1 MTRLDRVVPC
11 SGGLL
16 VAPRGATVPVVPS
29 LRVGSVRTVRPPRS
43 QPVEV
48 RRSDDQVWRRHWLDG
63 DRLVIDFVDVAL
75 VEVDGD
81 TVTFD
86 RSLAPEMEEHLL
98 LDHVLPLVLARDG
111 QLVVHGGVVS
121 RGGRGAVLVGATGAG
136 KSTLTAFA
144 WQRGWTVGGDDG
156 AVLFTTDPPTAEPT
170 YATLRLTPASTDL
183 LGIDP
188 AACSGVVGKMR
199 VHGQGRQAFHQGPVE
214 LRAIAIIEPVSA
226 GEARF
231 EPLAGAEAHARL
243 FGSTFHAELSR
254 NDRLPA
260 TLEGLAAIVE
270 ATTVGLLLVP
280 RGLDGLASA
289 ELLLRGLVAP
299 DGRQGT
305 TT

>member
-1 MTRLDRVVPC
+1 VTRLDRVVPC

-16 VAPRGATVPVVPS
+16 VAPRGATGPAVPA
-29 LRVGSVRTVRPPRS
+29 LRVGSVGTVRPPPS
-43 QPVEV
+43 APVEV
-48 RRSDDQVWRRHWLDG
+48 RRNDDHVWRRHWLDG
-63 DRLVIDFVDVAL
+63 DRLVIDFVDVAF
-75 VEVDGD
+75 VEVDRD

-111 QLVVHGGVVS
+111 QLVVHGGVIG
-121 RGGRGAVLVGATGAG
+121 RGGQGAVLVGATGAG

-170 YATLRLTPASTDL
+170 YATLRLTPATTDL

-188 AACSGVVGKMR
+188 AVCSEVVGKVR
-199 VHGQGRQAFHQGPVE
+199 VHGHGREAFHQGPVE
-214 LRAIAIIEPVSA
+214 LRAIAIIEPVAA

-231 EPLAGAEAHARL
+231 EPLAGADAHARL

-270 ATTVGLLLVP
+270 TTTVGLLLVP

-289 ELLLRGLVAP
+289 ELLLRALVAP
-299 DGRQGT
+299 DAHQGMKT
-305 TT
+305 